1 MAKMSPGKIISCP
14 FKCEDKTD
22 CSKGLPKKSFV
33 LLEVIGKG
41 PYRQKLS
48 MWYAQNKEFR
58 DKAVSNRSLGM
69 KIFVNTL
76 DGKKVTMWV
85 NPQTATVGSL

>member
-1 MAKMSPGKIISCP
+1 MEVYDSAIEMRTPRTLTCTHVLCTECITKMAKMSPRKIISCP

-41 PYRQKLS
+41 PYRQKLNEYYQ
-48 MWYAQNKEFR
+48 WIR
-58 DKAVSNRSLGM
+58 C
-69 KIFVNTL
+69 
-76 DGKKVTMWV
+76 
-85 NPQTATVGSL
+85 